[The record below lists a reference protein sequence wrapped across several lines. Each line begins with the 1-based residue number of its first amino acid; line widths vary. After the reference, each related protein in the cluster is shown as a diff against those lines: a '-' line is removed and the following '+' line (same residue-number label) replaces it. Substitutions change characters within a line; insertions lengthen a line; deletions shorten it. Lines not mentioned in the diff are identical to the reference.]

1 MIDLEVSPVKC
12 VYLDDENLRSVQF
25 AILTLT
31 NMLRLRSDLSRE
43 NAELLE
49 THIRQLREII
59 DMAKEADDI

>member
-1 MIDLEVSPVKC
+1 MKC
-12 VYLDDENLRSVQF
+12 VYLGDNDLRSVQF

-31 NMLRLRSDLSRE
+31 NMLRLRPDLSQE